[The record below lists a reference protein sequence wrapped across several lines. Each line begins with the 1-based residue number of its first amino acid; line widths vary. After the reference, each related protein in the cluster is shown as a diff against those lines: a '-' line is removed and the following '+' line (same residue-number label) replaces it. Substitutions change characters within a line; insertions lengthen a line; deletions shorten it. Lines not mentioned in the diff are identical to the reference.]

1 MKNSNIVHF
10 LAASDRINYGDLLF
24 PIVFSKVAKAKM
36 VDVEIYNYGI
46 VKSDLGYFGGYP
58 TNSYG
63 TLHDNLKKMGG
74 TIVIGGGDVFFARW
88 ETLYAYI
95 NPIFVKLMKYKL
107 IRKANARLK
116 ILDYILHK
124 KEVLLPFTPG
134 VFEFKTSKQIQIVY
148 NGVGGTFNEHYKP
161 DFNSK
166 LVKRL
171 NSSSYI
177 SVRDNRTLE
186 SLKKFEVNS
195 LLSPDSAVIISDLYP
210 IKSLKHKI
218 TLDIN
223 FISEKYFFVQF
234 GFNKAPDNFKE
245 TALLLEKLAKNHNT
259 KVILCPIGLAL
270 KHEDQKELKK
280 MEKYSSYFQFVM
292 PKNIFDIMWLIA
304 NSKAYM
310 GTSLH
315 GALTA
320 QSYNVPFFSL
330 NKKIKKADSYFKTWC
345 PGISTGCIDFK
356 NLDCVDLK
364 LSKWDYNK
372 AKEYLK
378 EQKNLVYRNFDKIF
392 KKIELI
398 GKTIDS
404 ES

>member
-1 MKNSNIVHF
+1 MKYNNVVHF
-10 LAASDRINYGDLLF
+10 LAASDRVNYGDLLF
-24 PIVFSKVAKAKM
+24 PIVFSKVAKKRL
-36 VDVEIYNYGI
+36 VDVVIYNYGI
-46 VKSDLGYFGGYP
+46 VKSDLSYFGGYP

-63 TLHDNLKKMGG
+63 KLHYNLKKVGG
-74 TIVIGGGDVFFARW
+74 TIVIGGGDVFFANW
-88 ETLYAYI
+88 ETLYSYI
-95 NPIFVKLMKYKL
+95 NPVYVKLMKYRL
-107 IRKANARLK
+107 IRRINAKLK
-116 ILDYILHK
+116 ISDYILQK
-124 KEVLLPFTPG
+124 KDVMLPFTPG
-134 VFEFKTSKQIQIVY
+134 VFEFKTSEEIQIIY
-148 NGVGGTFNEHYKP
+148 NGVGGTFNNNRA

-166 LVKRL
+166 VVKRL
-171 NSSSYI
+171 KSANYI

-186 SLKKFEVNS
+186 SLKKFTIKSV
-195 LLSPDSAVIISDLYP
+195 LSPDTAVIISDLFP
-210 IKSLKHKI
+210 IKNLKNEI
-218 TLDIN
+218 RLDTDSIP
-223 FISEKYFFVQF
+223 EKYFYLQF

-245 TALLLEKLAKNHNT
+245 TALLIEKLAENHNA

-270 KHEDQKELKK
+270 KHDDHLELKK
-280 MEKYSSYFQFVM
+280 MEKYSACFQFVM
-292 PKNIFDIMWLIA
+292 PKNIFDIMWLIS

-345 PGISTGCIDFK
+345 PEISTGCIDFK
-356 NLDCVDLK
+356 DFDCIDLK
-364 LSKWDYNK
+364 LKQWDYHK

-378 EQKNLVYRNFDKIF
+378 EQKSLVYRNFDKIF

-398 GKTIDS
+398 GKNIDS